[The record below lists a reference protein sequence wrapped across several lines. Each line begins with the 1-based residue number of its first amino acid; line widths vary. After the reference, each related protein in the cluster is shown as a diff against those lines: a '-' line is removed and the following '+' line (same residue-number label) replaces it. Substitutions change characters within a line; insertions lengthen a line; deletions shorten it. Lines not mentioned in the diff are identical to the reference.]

1 MSCSHLVVSAK
12 NKGPVLAYGSAVLSL
27 CPPHVCMHPLQVAS
41 LCRQWHAR
49 EDICLWSIAA
59 AGTAHSAAHDVLDGG
74 GARQQACHAGR
85 AEQGQWRRH
94 A

>member
-1 MSCSHLVVSAK
+1 MRVRIHCNLH
-12 NKGPVLAYGSAVLSL
+12 NCG
-27 CPPHVCMHPLQVAS
+27 Q

-85 AEQGQWRRH
+85 SEQGQWGRH